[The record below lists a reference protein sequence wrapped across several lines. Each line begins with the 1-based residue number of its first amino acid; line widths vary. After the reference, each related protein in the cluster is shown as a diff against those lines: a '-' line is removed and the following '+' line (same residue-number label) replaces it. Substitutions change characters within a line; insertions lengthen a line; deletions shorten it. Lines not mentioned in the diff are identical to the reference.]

1 MVEVRQTEEFS
12 GWLHRLRDANAVA
25 RIVGRI
31 RRIEMGNPGD
41 TRGVG
46 HGILEMRVDY
56 GPGYRIYYVHRGAQ
70 ILILVWWR
78 QAHATEGYQTGSEA
92 GGDIVMPKTLMPKT
106 LMPKALMPK
115 ALMPKTTRFDA
126 ADYLDTE
133 ERQVAY
139 IAAALESGDADF
151 VRDALGL
158 VARARGMG
166 GIAKKAGL
174 NRESLYKA
182 LGETGNPEFGT
193 VMRIVRALGLT
204 LSAHPVAS
212 GQTSKRRRVA

>member
-1 MVEVRQTEEFS
+1 
-12 GWLHRLRDANAVA
+12 
-25 RIVGRI
+25 
-31 RRIEMGNPGD
+31 
-41 TRGVG
+41 
-46 HGILEMRVDY
+46 
-56 GPGYRIYYVHRGAQ
+56 
-70 ILILVWWR
+70 
-78 QAHATEGYQTGSEA
+78 
-92 GGDIVMPKTLMPKT
+92 
-106 LMPKALMPK
+106 MPKASSNK
-115 ALMPKTTRFDA
+115 VPKTTRFDS

-139 IAAALESGDADF
+139 IAAALETSDADF

-166 GIAKKAGL
+166 EIARKAGL

-204 LSAHPVAS
+204 LSAHPAAD
-212 GQTSKRRRVA
+212 GPTPKRRRVA